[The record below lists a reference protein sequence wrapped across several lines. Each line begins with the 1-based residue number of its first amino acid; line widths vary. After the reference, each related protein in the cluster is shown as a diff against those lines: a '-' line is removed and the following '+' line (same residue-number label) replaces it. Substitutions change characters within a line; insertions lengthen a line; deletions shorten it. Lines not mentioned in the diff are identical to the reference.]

1 MPIKY
6 NIEQCVDEYLAFQHI
21 YSNIGWVEGVHN
33 RTYNEFT
40 ECPRNIKVN
49 SGKDAVENLLWL
61 KDKFL
66 KNYKHTEI
74 GILISSGIDSA
85 CIAKIIPENSYA
97 FYATYVERDTDPEIE
112 IVKKYCEINKLKLII
127 VNVSWSDY
135 NNHMDYLMSIKKN
148 PIHPCEIPVY
158 MCCIKARHLN
168 VKLLMS
174 GWGADTHFGGMDK
187 LISNDWKLEE
197 FKKRYEYCPRITK
210 DNQILD
216 NTYSKYINKDGT
228 IDVQQFLTYNYH
240 SMTIKSFFYIPEL
253 TGLIHLPLWGYL
265 GINGNL
271 DITRIR
277 NGEPKYIIR
286 ETFELLYSNDAV
298 SLTTKIPFTRPTDIY
313 MEDHFY
319 DNEYIDILKDY
330 IIKHSHLTS
339 QQKWMIYCL
348 NRFIKILNL
357 DKQLY
362 SS

>member
-1 MPIKY
+1 
-6 NIEQCVDEYLAFQHI
+6 
-21 YSNIGWVEGVHN
+21 
-33 RTYNEFT
+33 
-40 ECPRNIKVN
+40 
-49 SGKDAVENLLWL
+49 
-61 KDKFL
+61 
-66 KNYKHTEI
+66 
-74 GILISSGIDSA
+74 
-85 CIAKIIPENSYA
+85 
-97 FYATYVERDTDPEIE
+97 
-112 IVKKYCEINKLKLII
+112 
-127 VNVSWSDY
+127 
-135 NNHMDYLMSIKKN
+135 
-148 PIHPCEIPVY
+148 
-158 MCCIKARHLN
+158 
-168 VKLLMS
+168 
-174 GWGADTHFGGMDK
+174 
-187 LISNDWKLEE
+187 
-197 FKKRYEYCPRITK
+197 
-210 DNQILD
+210 
-216 NTYSKYINKDGT
+216 
-228 IDVQQFLTYNYH
+228 
-240 SMTIKSFFYIPEL
+240 MTIKSFFYIPEL